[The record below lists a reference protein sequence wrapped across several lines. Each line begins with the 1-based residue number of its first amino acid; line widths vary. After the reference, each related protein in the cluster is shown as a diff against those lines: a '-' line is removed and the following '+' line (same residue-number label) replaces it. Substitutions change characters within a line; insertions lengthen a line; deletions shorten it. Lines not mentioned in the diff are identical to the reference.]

1 MNASVTLIWSSDSW
15 YSENKEANAI
25 ERLGEHWLSST
36 VFLNIYF
43 SMGRLKNIFVL
54 KIILFLRGN

>member
-1 MNASVTLIWSSDSW
+1 MNASVTLMWSSDSW

-36 VFLNIYF
+36 VFLNIY

-54 KIILFLRGN
+54 KKIVFLRGN